1 MRKLALITAISLVL
15 AGCGGGSSESSNT
28 NEAQTPSS
36 IQGTIDSV
44 SGDTIVVNGYSYQV
58 GSANYAGEEVAIADL
73 EKNMMVSISSNAR
86 SASTHASGT
95 QVGLEP
101 TIVGLIANTNHA
113 NGTFEVNGIPL
124 TFSAL
129 STEIEDGDWV
139 MVSSLPTA
147 NAGYKVLS
155 VVKFEHSNLTESV
168 EVEGLI
174 SELNSNAKTF
184 KLGANLSVDY
194 SNAHID
200 NEDYSSEL
208 SNGLWVEVTG
218 SITGSITGSVL
229 TANEVEVEDFDE
241 VSNDT
246 EIEGII
252 TWVANDQSSFDLSY
266 KGRFVVNNS
275 TRYED
280 GNKSNLTVGAEVEV
294 TTKKAN
300 GDNVATEIEFERD
313 DDTQDW
319 NDNDIDLEGIV
330 QSIDESALSFVIQTT
345 SGNQTVYVNHNT
357 RYEDGLTFDTLTNQ
371 RVEAE
376 TYKVNNQYIAS
387 EIEAEDND

>member
-1 MRKLALITAISLVL
+1 MRKLALITAVSLIL
-15 AGCGGGSSESSNT
+15 AGCGGGSSDSSNT
-28 NEAQTPSS
+28 SEAHTPSS

-44 SGDTIVVNGYSYQV
+44 SGDTIVVNGYTYHID
-58 GSANYAGEEVAIADL
+58 SAHYAGEEVAIADL

-86 SASTHASGT
+86 SASTHANGA

-101 TIVGLIANTNHA
+101 TIVGLIANTNHV

-139 MVSSLPTA
+139 MVSSLPTT

-174 SELNSNAKTF
+174 SELDSHAKTF
-184 KLGANLSVDY
+184 KLGANLSVEY
-194 SNAHID
+194 SNAYID
-200 NEDYSSEL
+200 NDDSNSGL

-218 SITGSITGSVL
+218 SMTGSIL
-229 TANEVEVEDFDE
+229 KADEVEVEDFDE

-252 TWVANDQSSFDLSY
+252 TWVANDKSSFDLSY
-266 KGRFVVNNS
+266 KGRFLVNNN

-280 GNKSNLTVGAEVEV
+280 GNKSNLTVGTEVEV
-294 TTKKAN
+294 TAKKAN
-300 GDNVATEIEFERD
+300 GDNVATEIEFEHD
-313 DDTQDW
+313 DDAQDW
-319 NDNDIDLEGIV
+319 NNNDIDLEGIV

-357 RYEDGLTFDTLTNQ
+357 RYEDGLTFNTLTNQ

>member
-1 MRKLALITAISLVL
+1 MRKLALITAVSLIL
-15 AGCGGGSSESSNT
+15 AGCGGGSSDNSNT
-28 NEAQTPSS
+28 NEAHTPSS

-44 SGDTIVVNGYSYQV
+44 SGDTIVVNGYTYHV
-58 GSANYAGEEVAIADL
+58 DSAYYAGEEVAIADL

-86 SASTHASGT
+86 SASAHTDGT

-101 TIVGLIANTNHA
+101 TIVGLISDTNHN
-113 NGTFEVNGIPL
+113 NGTFKVNGIAL
-124 TFSAL
+124 TFTDL
-129 STEIEDGDWV
+129 SREIEDGDWV

-174 SELNSNAKTF
+174 SELDSNAKTF

-194 SNAHID
+194 SNAQID
-200 NEDYSSEL
+200 NDDNTEL

-218 SITGSITGSVL
+218 SMAGSVL
-229 TANEVEVEDFDE
+229 KADEVEVEDFDE

-252 TWVANDQSSFDLSY
+252 TWVANDQLSFDLSY
-266 KGRFVVNNS
+266 KGRFLVNDN

-280 GNKSNLTVGAEVEV
+280 GNKSNLTVGTEVEV

-300 GDNVATEIEFERD
+300 GENIATEIEFEHD
-313 DDTQDW
+313 DDSQDW

-330 QSIDESALSFVIQTT
+330 QSIDESALSFIIQTIY
-345 SGNQTVYVNHNT
+345 GNQTVYVNQNT
-357 RYEDGLTFDTLTNQ
+357 RYEDGLTFNTLPGQ
-371 RVEAE
+371 RVETEA
-376 TYKVNNQYIAS
+376 YKVNNQYIAS

>member
-44 SGDTIVVNGYSYQV
+44 SGDTIVVNGYSYKV

-101 TIVGLIANTNHA
+101 TIVGLIANTNHV

-174 SELNSNAKTF
+174 SELDSNAKTF

-200 NEDYSSEL
+200 NDDYSSEL

-218 SITGSITGSVL
+218 SMTGSVL

-300 GDNVATEIEFERD
+300 GDNVATEIEFEHD
-313 DDTQDW
+313 DDAQDW

-345 SGNQTVYVNHNT
+345 SGNKTVYVNHNT
-357 RYEDGLTFDTLTNQ
+357 RYEDGLTFNTLTNQ

-387 EIEAEDND
+387 EIEAEDNN